1 MNSLDSI
8 VLIIVKIFSDISK
21 DRFSFDVMKRI
32 EFTKE
37 INSMNVSKTTQGSHI
52 PIKIIKEDKEIF
64 KDLYLNFHE
73 CKETVLFEYLKL
85 SKSE

>member
-37 INSMNVSKTTQGSHI
+37 INSMNASKTTQGSHI
-52 PIKIIKEDKEIF
+52 LIKIIKEDKEIF
-64 KDLYLNFHE
+64 KDLYLNLHE